1 MKNKLSDL
9 NNHLF
14 AQIERLGD
22 EDLSAEQIDME
33 AKRGEAMVG
42 VADQI
47 IKGAE
52 LQFKAAS
59 LLANHGY
66 KFDDHLA
73 SIGSVQRP
81 AISYDGSKE

>member
-9 NNHLF
+9 NDHLF
-14 AQIERLGD
+14 MQIERLGD

-66 KFDDHLA
+66 KFDGHLT
-73 SIGSVQRP
+73 SLGNVERKE
-81 AISYDGSKE
+81 ISYDGSDA